1 MKRQIWLLAVVSALL
16 LSVVQAWSQE
26 FYVIG
31 GGGAVGTRITSLPYT
46 ISLPGFYCLTDN
58 LSYTGSGDGIT
69 ISSNDVTLD
78 LMGFRLKGPGPNATV
93 NNFGIRMTG
102 RQNVEI
108 RNGTLSGWW
117 QGVRE
122 DGGAR
127 HRALN
132 LRVENSVGGIFFGGA
147 VGAQFLVKGCIVDVG
162 IGNVGIYLQGGIA
175 SGNVVSSNDGD
186 GIDLADGGNMIGN
199 SVTNC
204 RIGINGRATPGGS
217 TISGNSATNC
227 SLYGIQCIGASSVI
241 GNTVVTGPVGS
252 VGIFIGSAAA
262 CLVTQN
268 TVFGPGTHFMPG
280 AGTVNV
286 ANTNAGF

>member
-1 MKRQIWLLAVVSALL
+1 MKRQLWLLALVAAVLL
-16 LSVVQAWSQE
+16 NVAPVLADDI
-26 FYVIG
+26 YVIG
-31 GGGAVGTRITSLPYT
+31 GGGVGTRIASLPYT
-46 ISLPGFYCLTDN
+46 ISSPGFYYLTGS
-58 LSYTGSGDGIT
+58 LSLTGSGNGIT
-69 ISSNDVTLD
+69 ISSDDVTLD
-78 LMGFRLKGPGPNATV
+78 LMGFRVNGPGPNATV
-93 NNFGIRMTG
+93 NNFGIHMSG

-132 LRVENSVGGIFFGGA
+132 LRVESSVGGIFFGGA

-162 IGNVGIYLQGGIA
+162 FGDVGIYLQGGIA
-175 SGNVVSSNDGD
+175 SGNVVRSSAGD
-186 GIDLADGGNMIGN
+186 GIDLAEGGIMIGN
-199 SVTNC
+199 SVSNC
-204 RIGINGRATPGGS
+204 YVGINGREAPGGV

-227 SLYGIQCIGASSVI
+227 SLYGIQCIGPSSVI
-241 GNTVVTGPVGS
+241 GNTVVTGPSGS
-252 VGIFIGSAAA
+252 TGIFIGTSSA

-268 TVFGPGTHFMPG
+268 TVAGAGTHFTPG
-280 AGTVNV
+280 AGTINV